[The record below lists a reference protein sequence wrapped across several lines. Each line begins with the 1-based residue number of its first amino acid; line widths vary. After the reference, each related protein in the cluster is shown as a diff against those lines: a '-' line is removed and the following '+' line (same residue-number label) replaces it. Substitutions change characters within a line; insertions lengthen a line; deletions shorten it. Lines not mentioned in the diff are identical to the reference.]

1 MNCISCF
8 FYDMNDQI
16 NAFGTCEPQD
26 KDFHCTHDCNL
37 SAKEINELESLTGHK
52 RQNRNLSK

>member
-1 MNCISCF
+1 
-8 FYDMNDQI
+8 MNDQI